1 MLTPHPLRG
10 MRHIVYAEFERVFG
24 FNVTGSALE
33 ELSAAAEAYALYVLG
48 EMPEAL
54 AFYHSVS

>member
-1 MLTPHPLRG
+1 
-10 MRHIVYAEFERVFG
+10 VYAEFERVFG